1 MAKKSLQQ
9 SSAYQHFVITVGY
22 TLFACI
28 VLGLI
33 TGTIIPMTHAFS
45 NPHIRIVNVAVFLV
59 SLVVS
64 ALLPALIA
72 YGVGGASTRSKNR
85 QIHHYNGVMFGL
97 LAYWI
102 DVMFGML
109 NADLMS
115 FLYTKLPAPINA
127 AVGFTTPVLVTAVA
141 VGVLAYYYHRSK
153 GKQVDIA
160 EYRPFQL
167 SLISLVAAFVI
178 VMPFQQFIN
187 GYWSSVAVIEIGLLL
202 IAYVCLMS
210 MRLSVLQKITLAS
223 IGATLAFITQYV
235 ASQFL
240 PNIYGIATDVWSVSA
255 ITLFL
260 ASFLVWAL
268 YLYITRL
275 TFRK

>member
-9 SSAYQHFVITVGY
+9 SSAHQHFVITVGY

-28 VLGLI
+28 VLGLT
-33 TGTIIPMTHAFS
+33 TGTIIPMAHVFS
-45 NPHIRIVNVAVFLV
+45 NPHIRIVNVTVFLV
-59 SLVVS
+59 SLVIS
-64 ALLPALIA
+64 TLLPALIA

-109 NADLMS
+109 NADFMS
-115 FLYTKLPAPINA
+115 FLYTKLPTPLNTAI
-127 AVGFTTPVLVTAVA
+127 GFMTPVLVTAVA
-141 VGVLAYYYHRSK
+141 VGVLAYYYHRGNS
-153 GKQVDIA
+153 KQVDIA

-167 SLISLVAAFVI
+167 SLLSLVAAFVI

-187 GYWSSVAVIEIGLLL
+187 GYWSSVAVTEIGFLL
-202 IAYVCLMS
+202 IAYVCLVK
-210 MRLSVLQKITLAS
+210 MRLGVLQKITLAAV
-223 IGATLAFITQYV
+223 GATLAFITQYV

-240 PNIYGIATDVWSVSA
+240 PNIYSITTDVWSVSA
-255 ITLFL
+255 IILFL

-275 TFRK
+275 TYRK